1 MANDPRPAQKRT
13 LTIDPS
19 AIADGVATL
28 IFHGGII
35 AETSNLFTSQVKKL
49 AAEVQYI
56 EADLSDVD
64 YVDSRGLGDVV
75 AAYLSARSAGCHLSL
90 INVHPR
96 VKDLLNMTRLSSVL
110 DPGHAQAGESRR
122 G

>member
-1 MANDPRPAQKRT
+1 MANEPRSVQNRT
-13 LTIDPS
+13 LTIDPP

-28 IFHGGII
+28 VCHGGII

-49 AAEVQYI
+49 AGEVQYI
-56 EADLSDVD
+56 QADLSDVD

-96 VKDLLNMTRLSSVL
+96 VKDLLNMTRLSSVF
-110 DPGHAQAGESRR
+110 DQRNAQSSESRR
-122 G
+122 S